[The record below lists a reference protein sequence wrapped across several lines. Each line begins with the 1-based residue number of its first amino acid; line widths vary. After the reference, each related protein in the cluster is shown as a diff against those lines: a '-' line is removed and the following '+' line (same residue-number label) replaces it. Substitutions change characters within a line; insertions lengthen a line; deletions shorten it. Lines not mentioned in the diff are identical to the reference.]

1 VRVVARIGDHEQ
13 VAHPDWPLDEWQ
25 DLIRT
30 HFVSL
35 DIRPG
40 GEQPFRGAVDMHHIG
55 PLSVARVRSVA
66 QDFRRTPGLI
76 RGDDA
81 QYLQVGHLRQ
91 GAALLDQ
98 DGRRCRLGPGGL
110 AVYDTSRPFTWSMTE
125 PWVMDV
131 FTWPRHLLAV
141 DSTTAVTARVPAGGP
156 STSIAAAALRQ
167 AVAGS
172 DDVGGAEGD
181 RLATALV
188 DLVLC
193 AARTDLPPAAAGA
206 PAVGLPAVLAVV
218 DAHLRDPE
226 LDPAF
231 VARRCHLSVR
241 SLHRLFADA
250 PHTLAGHIRR
260 RRLERAREELL
271 ADPAR
276 AVASI
281 AAEFCFSD
289 ASVFARA
296 FRDEYGHSPRACR
309 RLARP

>member
-1 VRVVARIGDHEQ
+1 VARTGDHARPE
-13 VAHPDWPLDEWQ
+13 WPLDEWQ
-25 DLIRT
+25 DLIRA

-40 GEQPFRGAVDMHHIG
+40 DDGPFRGAVDEHHIG
-55 PLSVARVRSVA
+55 ALSVARVRSVP

-76 RGDDA
+76 RGDHE
-81 QYLQVGHLRQ
+81 QFLQVGHLRQ
-91 GAALLDQ
+91 GAADLEQ

-131 FTWPRHLLAV
+131 FTWPRSLLTV
-141 DSTTAVTARVPAGGP
+141 DSTTEVTARLPAESA
-156 STSIAAAALRQ
+156 STAIAAAALRQ
-167 AVAGS
+167 ACATP
-172 DDVGGAEGD
+172 DDVGGAQGD
-181 RLATALV
+181 QLAGALI

-193 AARTDLPPAAAGA
+193 AARTDLPPTATG
-206 PAVGLPAVLAVV
+206 PPTIGLTAVLAVV
-218 DAHLRDPE
+218 DAHLRDPA
-226 LDPAF
+226 LDPSL
-231 VARRCHLSVR
+231 VARRCHLSLR
-241 SLHRLFADA
+241 TLHRLFADQ
-250 PHTLAGHIRR
+250 PRTLAGHIRA
-260 RRLERAREELL
+260 RRLEKAREALL
-271 ADPAR
+271 TEPTR

-309 RLARP
+309 AGTPPSS

>member
-1 VRVVARIGDHEQ
+1 MARIGEHEQ
-13 VAHPDWPLDEWQ
+13 AAHPEWPLDEWQ

-40 GEQPFRGAVDMHHIG
+40 SEQPFRGAVDMHHIG
-55 PLSVARVRSVA
+55 PLSVARVRSVE
-66 QDFRRTPGLI
+66 QDFHRTPGLI
-76 RGDDA
+76 RGDDE

-91 GAALLDQ
+91 GAADLEQ
-98 DGRRCRLGPGGL
+98 DGRRCRLEPGGL
-110 AVYDTSRPFTWSMTE
+110 AVYDTSRPFTWSMTQ

-131 FTWPRHLLAV
+131 FTWPRSLLTV
-141 DSTTAVTARVPAGGP
+141 ESTTAVTARVPVGGP

-167 AVAGS
+167 AGAGS

-181 RLATALV
+181 QLATALV

-193 AARTDLPPAAAGA
+193 AARTDLPASAAGA

-218 DAHLRDPE
+218 DAHLRDPA
-226 LDPAF
+226 LDPAL
-231 VARRCHLSVR
+231 VARRCHLSLR

-250 PHTLAGHIRR
+250 PRTLAGHIRL
-260 RRLERAREELL
+260 RRLEKAREALL
-271 ADPAR
+271 CEPTR
-276 AVASI
+276 PVAAI

-309 RLARP
+309 RLALP